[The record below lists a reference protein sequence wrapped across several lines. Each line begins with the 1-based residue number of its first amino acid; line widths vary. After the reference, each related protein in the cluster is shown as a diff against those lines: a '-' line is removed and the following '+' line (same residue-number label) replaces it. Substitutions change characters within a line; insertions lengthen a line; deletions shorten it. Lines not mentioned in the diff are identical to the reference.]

1 MTTTLYEQEMREQPA
16 VARRLIHEGRAGVEK
31 IAAVIREQKPDFAVL
46 AARGSSDNAARYGQY
61 LLGIHDN
68 LIAALA
74 TPSIFTQYH
83 AKPNMRDALVIG
95 ISQSGQSPDIVEVV
109 REAQKQGGVT
119 LAVTNE
125 PESPLARA
133 ADLVLPLLA
142 GSERSVAATKTY
154 SAQVTA
160 MAMLSAALRADPAEA
175 WADLERLPDLLAR
188 TLELNKNAM
197 KSAAKFHE
205 PTRLIVVGRGYN
217 LSTAFEITLK
227 VKETTGIVADGYS
240 SADFLHGPKT
250 LIDKGFPV
258 LLVAPGRNFTDLEE
272 VAALAKEKGAALI
285 AVSDRK
291 DILEQA
297 DVALPLPEGTPE
309 WLSPIVAVVPG
320 QMWALG
326 ISLARGRN
334 PDAPS
339 GLTKVTHTR

>member
-1 MTTTLYEQEMREQPA
+1 VSTFYEQEMREQPA
-16 VARRLIHEGRAGVEK
+16 VARRLITEGRAGVEA
-31 IAAVIREQKPDFAVL
+31 IAAAIRARQPDFAVL

-83 AKPNMRDALVIG
+83 ATPNMRDAVVVG
-95 ISQSGQSPDIVEVV
+95 ISQSGQSPDIVEVL
-109 REAQKQGGVT
+109 REARKQGGVT
-119 LAVTNE
+119 VAVTNE
-125 PESPLARA
+125 PQSPLAQA
-133 ADLVLPLLA
+133 AELVLPLRA

-154 SAQVTA
+154 VAQVTA
-160 MAMLSAALRADPAEA
+160 MAMLSAALRADPTRA
-175 WADLERLPDLLAR
+175 WADLERLPDLLER
-188 TLELNKNAM
+188 TLQLNDGSM
-197 KSAAKFHE
+197 KAAARFHE

-250 LIDKGFPV
+250 LIDESFPV
-258 LLVAPGRNFTDLEE
+258 FLVAPGRNFADLDE
-272 VAALAKEKGAALI
+272 VAALAKEKGATLI
-285 AVSDRK
+285 AVSDRQDMLDK
-291 DILEQA
+291 A
-297 DVALPLPEGTPE
+297 DVALPLPDDTPE
-309 WLSPIVAVVPG
+309 WLSPIVGVVPG
-320 QMWALG
+320 QMWALA

-334 PDAPS
+334 PDAPF

>member
-1 MTTTLYEQEMREQPA
+1 MREQPA
-16 VARRLIHEGRAGVEK
+16 VARRLLQEGRAGVEE
-31 IAAVIREQKPDFAVL
+31 IAAAIRAKKPDFAVL

-83 AKPNMRDALVIG
+83 ATPNMADALVVG

-109 REAQKQGGVT
+109 REARKQGGITV
-119 LAVTNE
+119 AVTNE
-125 PESPLARA
+125 PASPLAQA
-133 ADLVLPLLA
+133 ADHVLPLRA
-142 GSERSVAATKTY
+142 GAERSVAATKTY
-154 SAQVTA
+154 VAQVTA
-160 MAMLSAALRADPAEA
+160 MAMLSAALRSDAADA
-175 WADLERLPDLLAR
+175 WADLERLPDLLQR
-188 TLELNKNAM
+188 TLDLNGHSM
-197 KSAAKFHE
+197 EAAEKLAE

-250 LIDKGFPV
+250 LVDKSFPV
-258 LLVAPGRNFTDLEE
+258 LLVAPGRNFADLDE
-272 VAALAKEKGAALI
+272 VAALAKAKGAALI
-285 AVSDRK
+285 TLSDRP
-291 DILEQA
+291 DLLSQA
-297 DVALPLPEGTPE
+297 DVALPLPEDTPE
-309 WLSPIVAVVPG
+309 WLSPIVGVVPG
-320 QMWALG
+320 QMWALA